1 MTLYMYGNVI
11 CMYMYVKSNAARADV
26 SSDVDELCKKVTL
39 NRQSDNITVDYTW

>member
-26 SSDVDELCKKVTL
+26 SSDVDESGNT
-39 NRQSDNITVDYTW
+39 TVDYTW